1 MNSIKENYIYEEI
14 IKKSKFITY
23 LYKINSEKEIKD
35 ILSNIKLKHKD
46 STHVCYAYRLNE
58 LEKCIDDGEP
68 SGTAGMPIL
77 NILKKE
83 NLNFILCIVVRYF
96 GGIKLGAGG
105 LIRAYGGSCKN
116 ALKHCEIV
124 TIEKGVIVDITF
136 SYENSKDIDFLLK
149 NSIILSKKYE
159 TNINYVFKIK
169 VNDFN
174 IIKDNLN
181 VLCKNINIL
190 ENIYL

>member
-1 MNSIKENYIYEEI
+1 MFSIKENCIYEEI

-23 LYKINSEKEIKD
+23 LYKINSENEIKD
-35 ILSNIKLKHKD
+35 IINDIKLKHKD

-58 LEKCIDDGEP
+58 IEKCIDDGEP

-77 NILKKE
+77 NVLKKE

-105 LIRAYGGSCKN
+105 LIRAYGGCCKN
-116 ALKHCEIV
+116 ALKNCDIV
-124 TIEKGVIVDITF
+124 NIEKGLVIEVTF
-136 SYENSKDIDFLLK
+136 PYENSKDVDYLLK
-149 NSIILSKKYE
+149 DNSILFKNYE
-159 TNINYVFKIK
+159 TNITYKFKIK
-169 VNDFN
+169 ISDFN
-174 IIKDNLN
+174 NIKDNLII
-181 VLCKNINIL
+181 LCKNINIL